1 MEFLILILVFL
12 LIAIFFLAKSVIREN
27 KRKKIMKNPFP
38 REWENYLKESY
49 TLYSKLPDELQ
60 QDMKNKIKVFLN
72 EKTFFGCEG
81 LEVTD
86 QMRILIAAQACLL
99 ILNRRTTFYPKL
111 RLNRRT
117 TFYPKLRSIF
127 VYPTSYLAKRV
138 SVNSGIVTEK
148 TQVMLG
154 ESWGSG
160 ELVLTW
166 DTSVHGA
173 KNMYD
178 SRNVVYHEFA
188 HQLDQEDGVADG
200 APVLENRSSYASWA
214 RVLSREFENL
224 KKEKKRWRKTVMN
237 KYGATNP
244 AEFFAVASES
254 FFEKPRQLKKKHP
267 ELYQELKNYYH
278 TDPIDWMD

>member
-1 MEFLILILVFL
+1 MWLMEFLLFILVLL
-12 LIAIFFLAKSVIREN
+12 LIVIFFLAKNVIREN

-49 TLYSKLPDELQ
+49 TLYSKLPGEFQ

-86 QMRILIAAQACLL
+86 QIRILIAAQACLL
-99 ILNRRTTFYPKL
+99 I
-111 RLNRRT
+111 LNRRT

-148 TQVMLG
+148 TQVTLG

-160 ELVLTW
+160 ELVLAW
-166 DTSVHGA
+166 DASVHGA

-237 KYGATNP
+237 KYGSTNP

>member
-1 MEFLILILVFL
+1 MEFLLLILVFL
-12 LIAIFFLAKSVIREN
+12 VIAIFFLAKSVIREN

-49 TLYSKLPDELQ
+49 TLYSKLPGELQ

-86 QMRILIAAQACLL
+86 QMRTLIAAQACLL
-99 ILNRRTTFYPKL
+99 I
-111 RLNRRT
+111 LNRRT

-148 TQVMLG
+148 TQVTLG

-278 TDPIDWMD
+278 TNPIDWMD

>member
-1 MEFLILILVFL
+1 MWLMEFLILILVFL
-12 LIAIFFLAKSVIREN
+12 VIAIFFLAKSVIREN

-111 RLNRRT
+111 R
-117 TFYPKLRSIF
+117 SIF

-148 TQVMLG
+148 TQVTLG

-188 HQLDQEDGVADG
+188 HQLDQENGVADG

>member
-1 MEFLILILVFL
+1 MELIGFLFILIVFL
-12 LIAIFFLAKSVIREN
+12 VIVVFFLSKNVIREN
-27 KRKKIMKNPFP
+27 NRKKIMKNPFP
-38 REWENYLKESY
+38 LEWEHYLEDNY
-49 TLYSKLPDELQ
+49 TLFSKMPAELQ
-60 QDMKNKIKVFLN
+60 SDMKNKIKVFLN
-72 EKTFFGCEG
+72 EKTFIGCEG
-81 LEVTD
+81 LEITD
-86 QMRILIAAQACLL
+86 QIRVLIAAQACLL
-99 ILNRRTTFYPKL
+99 ILNRKTTY
-111 RLNRRT
+111 
-117 TFYPKLRSIF
+117 YPKLRSIF

-148 TQVMLG
+148 TQVTFG

-160 ELVLTW
+160 ELVLAW
-166 DTSVHGA
+166 DASVHGA
-173 KNMYD
+173 KNMFD

-200 APVLENRSSYASWA
+200 APILENRSSYASWA

-224 KKEKKRWRKTVMN
+224 KSDKKRWRKTVLN

-254 FFEKPRQLKKKHP
+254 FFEKPRQLIKKHP
-267 ELYQELKNYYH
+267 ELYQELKSYYR